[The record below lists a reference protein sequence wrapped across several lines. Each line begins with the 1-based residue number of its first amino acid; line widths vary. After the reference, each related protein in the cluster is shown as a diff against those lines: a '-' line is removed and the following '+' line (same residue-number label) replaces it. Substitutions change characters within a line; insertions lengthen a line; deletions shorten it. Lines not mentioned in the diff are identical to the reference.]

1 MDLAPGCNRREFV
14 KSIGAASAVAAGG
27 LVLAGPG
34 FGQTPQPAAP
44 VETNIADFAKVPK
57 TARSL
62 PGPFPGKVVKVTDA
76 RSVPE
81 KWAAPEKPASK
92 PGDPQAAKPAE
103 AQPAAKKPE
112 PPPAKFDGKVI
123 EEMVTKGIT
132 TLTGKSMKASFALL
146 IDPRDVV
153 GIKVN
158 PVGPPL
164 INTRPEVVD
173 AVVKW
178 LVDNGIPKSNI
189 VIWDR
194 FDYMLKDAGF
204 TKDRFPGIAIEGLQT
219 MDEEGN
225 KWRGADGKHVSIDN
239 FDKDVFYFAKGVV
252 GKGVK
257 GYPNDEFYE
266 NQHVFTGEY
275 WYFGKLLTKKLTR
288 IINVAAYKN
297 TGASISMATKNMGY
311 GSLCNTGRLHA
322 PLSLKVNTE
331 VLAAPVLRDKLALNI
346 TDGLRAQYDGG
357 PDKNAQF
364 VYDNCSLYFAT
375 DPFALDM
382 LCHQEINAKRKEMG
396 AAVNESPRITE
407 YLRYAETLGIG
418 VVSAEK
424 MTVVKMYGT
433 DAVNPH

>member
-1 MDLAPGCNRREFV
+1 MDMTPGCSRREFV

-34 FGQTPQPAAP
+34 FGQTPQPPAP
-44 VETNIADFAKVPK
+44 VETNIGEFQKVPR
-57 TARSL
+57 TPRSL
-62 PGPFPGKVVKVTDA
+62 PGPFPGKVVKVTDT
-76 RSVPE
+76 RSVIAEPVAVPA
-81 KWAAPEKPASK
+81 KAPEKP
-92 PGDPQAAKPAE
+92 PG
-103 AQPAAKKPE
+103 KPE
-112 PPPAKFDGKVI
+112 ALPARFDAKVI
-123 EEMVTKGIT
+123 EEMVARGIT
-132 TLTGKSMKASFALL
+132 TLTGKPMKESFGLL

-173 AVVKW
+173 AVITW
-178 LVDNGIPKSNI
+178 LVDNGIKRSNI

-204 TKDRFPGIAIEGLQT
+204 TKERFPGIGLEGLQT
-219 MDEEGN
+219 MDEDGN
-225 KWRGADGKHVSIDN
+225 RWRGADGNHVSIDN
-239 FDKDVFYFAKGVV
+239 FDKDAFYFAKGIV

-257 GYPNDEFYE
+257 GYKDDEFYL
-266 NQHVFTGEY
+266 NQHVFNGEY
-275 WYFGKLLTKKLTR
+275 SYFGKLLTRKLTR

-311 GSLCNTGRLHA
+311 GSVCNTGRLHA

-331 VLAAPVLRDKLALNI
+331 VLASPVLRDKLALNI

-364 VYDNCSLYFAT
+364 VYDNHSLYFAT

-382 LCHQEINAKRKEMG
+382 LCHQEITAKRKEMG
-396 AAVNESPRITE
+396 APVNESPRITE
-407 YLRYAETLGIG
+407 YLHYAETLGIG
-418 VVSAEK
+418 VVSPDK
-424 MTVVKMYGT
+424 MNVVK
-433 DAVNPH
+433 V